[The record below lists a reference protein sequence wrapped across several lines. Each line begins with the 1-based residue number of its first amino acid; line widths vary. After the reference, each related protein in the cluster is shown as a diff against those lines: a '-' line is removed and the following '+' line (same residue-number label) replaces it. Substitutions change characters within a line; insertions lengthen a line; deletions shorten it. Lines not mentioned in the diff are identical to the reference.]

1 MGGLWLFL
9 LFSVSLGLPILSPSS
24 NYTLSQFAAVA
35 SALTIPIAV
44 VTVVGYRWIKS
55 VPASRCSVRGKEDGA
70 LSPII
75 KDFRIRSGL
84 YRMAAVALFML
95 LATVTITGFFL
106 ISTPAR
112 ERTDYH
118 EALPGEL
125 PALIRPLIAT
135 EEQREALAKPEVA
148 QLLAVI
154 LNRSTYPTWGEVVG
168 AVALWLV
175 LVQVVASLFRYMVR
189 LASFYDSR
197 ADYLQLGGSTDT
209 DDWQKVLNMLDP
221 GRLSSGGW
229 VQEFLRI
236 RGGGPKTKT

>member
-1 MGGLWLFL
+1 MEA
-9 LFSVSLGLPILSPSS
+9 LG
-24 NYTLSQFAAVA
+24 
-35 SALTIPIAV
+35 
-44 VTVVGYRWIKS
+44 K
-55 VPASRCSVRGKEDGA
+55 K
-70 LSPII
+70 
-75 KDFRIRSGL
+75 
-84 YRMAAVALFML
+84 L

-175 LVQVVASLFRYMVR
+175 LVQVVASLFRYMVQ

-221 GRLSSGGW
+221 GQLSSGGW

-236 RGGGPKTKT
+236 RGSGPKTKT